1 MTDDTRSAIEQMQA
15 RYREERDRRRDFE
28 GRGALDLTGS
38 LAEYLEDPYTP
49 ATPRAPLFDE
59 VDALCIGAGFAGL
72 LAGARLR
79 DAGLGKVRLVDAAG
93 DVGGVWYWN
102 RYPEAKCDIESLIY
116 MPLLEELDYV
126 PKLRYATAP
135 EIGAHARNIATHYN
149 LYENALFHTTVREL
163 KWDDAQEKWH
173 VLTDR
178 GDDIL
183 SKYVLICN
191 GPLSKVK
198 LPDIPGIGDFRGRAF
213 HTSRWDYDYTGG
225 GPTDTDLDR
234 LADKRVGLI
243 GTGAT
248 GLQCVAPLAR
258 SARELYVFQRT
269 PSTVAVRD
277 NRPLDAT
284 TVRGWPKGWQK
295 SRQENFTRINF
306 GHPVEEDLIQD
317 GWTDL
322 YGTLLASPSY
332 EGLSGAELA
341 AEKERIDFVMMER
354 IRARIDALV
363 EDPETAER
371 LKPYY
376 NYLCK
381 RPGFHD
387 EYLPAFNLPGVT
399 LVDTGGGGVERMT
412 ETGLVAGGRHY
423 ELDLVVFGT
432 GFETET
438 AGRLRMGFEVT
449 GRDGLDLREKW
460 KDGLTTQFGM
470 QIARFPNL
478 FMIPGVN
485 GQAVVTANVVHMT
498 QEYVAHIAHVIGLAE
513 ARGARTVEVTDA
525 GERAWVDTILARRI
539 DRTAF
544 LEACTP
550 GRYNYEGNVAARPL
564 QNTTF
569 GGGPIEF
576 FEILKQWRDS
586 GDHAGI
592 AFDLRP
598 ALAADRVSDSVAG

>member
-1 MTDDTRSAIEQMQA
+1 MTQETPDQSAIERMQA
-15 RYREERDRRRDFE
+15 RYREERDRRQVFS
-28 GRGALDLTGS
+28 GRGALELTGD
-38 LAEYLEDPYTP
+38 LAGYLDDPYTQ
-49 ATPRAPLFDE
+49 AKPRAPLNDE
-59 VDALCIGAGFAGL
+59 VDVLCIGAGFAGL

-79 DAGLGKVRLVDAAG
+79 EAGLGRIRLVDSAG

-102 RYPEAKCDIESLIY
+102 RYPEAKCDVESLIY

-126 PKLRYATAP
+126 PTLRYATAP
-135 EIGAHARNIATHYN
+135 EIGAHARRIAEHYR
-149 LYENALFHTTVREL
+149 LYDDALFHTTVTEL
-163 KWDDAQEKWH
+163 RWDDALEKWH

-178 GDDIL
+178 GDDIVT
-183 SKYVLICN
+183 KYLLICN

-198 LPDIPGIGDFRGRAF
+198 LPDIPGIDDFKGKAF

-225 GPTDTDLDR
+225 GPTDPR
-234 LADKRVGLI
+234 MPGLADKRVGFV

-248 GLQCVAPLAR
+248 GLQCVAPLAA
-258 SARELYVFQRT
+258 SSGELLVFQRT

-277 NRPLDAT
+277 NRPLDAAEI
-284 TVRGWPKGWQK
+284 RAWPKGWQK
-295 SRQENFTRINF
+295 RRQENFTRINF
-306 GHPVEEDLIQD
+306 GQPVEEDLIQD

-322 YGTLLASPSY
+322 YGTLYASPTY
-332 EGLSGAELA
+332 RGLTGEELA
-341 AEKERIDFVMMER
+341 AEKERVDFMMMER
-354 IRARIDALV
+354 IRARIDATV
-363 EDPETAER
+363 TDPGTAER

-387 EYLPAFNLPGVT
+387 EYLAAFNSPNVT

-412 ETGLVAGGRHY
+412 ETGVVAGGQLH
-423 ELDLVVFGT
+423 ELDCLIFGT

-438 AGRLRMGFEVT
+438 AGRLRLGFEVF
-449 GRDGLDLREKW
+449 GRGGLDLREKW
-460 KDGLTTQFGM
+460 KAGLTTQFGM
-470 QIARFPNL
+470 AIARFPNL
-478 FMIPGVN
+478 FLIPGVN

-525 GERAWVDTILARRI
+525 GEKAWVDTILARRI

-550 GRYNYEGNVAARPL
+550 GRYNYEGNLAARPL

-569 GGGPIEF
+569 GGGPVEY
-576 FEILKQWRDS
+576 FEILRKWRE
-586 GDHAGI
+586 GADHAGV
-592 AFDLRP
+592 AFDLHP
-598 ALAADRVSDSVAG
+598 AVAGETVG